1 MRGRT
6 RFVAPRH
13 ICLYDDEYSK
23 ETILFFQYL
32 HVFSR
37 RYKFVE
43 IDFSYTEKITA
54 LASLVMLSHLHYI
67 QLYKGNKKS
76 IILNC
81 QKSPIYHSFFEKTL
95 FIKAFEQG
103 CYVSAGKTSVIFPF
117 KTYSVLSIAEC
128 RSMLSDYVKSFKDEL
143 KNVLLE
149 LYSES
154 DINQF
159 FSDLLLTMTEVLQ
172 NITHHAYP
180 ADENPFILKEDSLLK
195 KTDLFKLK
203 LFWCTLW
210 YDDVHHSIVFA
221 LYDLGVGLVNSY
233 LHYFSRPDDELNRL
247 AKLTKV
253 QVFDEILRAGTSRF
267 FGSGRGNGL
276 DAIFNTSMKLSD
288 ISLMLL
294 SEKIRCERTIVGNQ
308 YIQFPYSLPGTAIE
322 WNFKLRK

>member
-1 MRGRT
+1 MRGKI
-6 RFVAPRH
+6 RFKAPQN
-13 ICLYDDEYSK
+13 ICLYTEYSE
-23 ETILFFQYL
+23 ETILFFQQL
-32 HVFSR
+32 HALSR
-37 RYKFVE
+37 RYKVVE
-43 IDFSYTEKITA
+43 IDFSNTEKIST

-67 QLYKGNKKS
+67 QLYKGNKRAV
-76 IILNC
+76 ILNC
-81 QKSPIYHSFFEKTL
+81 EKSSIYHSFFENTL
-95 FIKAFEQG
+95 FLKAFEQG

-128 RSMLSDYVKSFKDEL
+128 RSMLSDYVRSFKDEL
-143 KNVLLE
+143 KNELLKFY
-149 LYSES
+149 LES

-159 FSDLLLTMTEVLQ
+159 FSDLLLTITEVLQ

-180 ADENPFILKEDSLLK
+180 ADENPFVATSDSLLK

-210 YDDVHHSIVFA
+210 YDDRQHSIVFA
-221 LYDLGVGLVNSY
+221 LYDLGIGLVNSY
-233 LHYFSRPDDELNRL
+233 LHYSSRPDYELNRL
-247 AKLTKV
+247 ARLTKV
-253 QVFDEILRAGTSRF
+253 QVFDEILKAGSSRF

-294 SEKIRCERTIVGNQ
+294 SEKIRCERTFLGNQ
-308 YIQFPYSLPGTAIE
+308 YTLFPYSLPGTAIE